1 MANVQNTE
9 RETASIRVNIDVWRD
24 LTALKRA
31 PGDDFNIVIRR
42 LLDERNGASKGSI
55 PNGR

>member
-1 MANVQNTE
+1 MANATNTG
-9 RETASIRVNIDVWRD
+9 RETANIRVEIDVWRE

-42 LLDERNGASKGSI
+42 LLDERNGASKGVKS
-55 PNGR
+55 

>member
-42 LLDERNGASKGSI
+42 LLDERRNGQGKEPVKAS
-55 PNGR
+55 